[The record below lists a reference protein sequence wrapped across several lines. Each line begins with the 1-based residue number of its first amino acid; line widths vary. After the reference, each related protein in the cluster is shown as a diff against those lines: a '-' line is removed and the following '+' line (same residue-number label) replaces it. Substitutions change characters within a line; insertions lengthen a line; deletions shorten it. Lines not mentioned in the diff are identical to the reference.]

1 MKAAVWKGIEQ
12 LDIDD
17 IPVPEPKDPRD
28 VQVKVV
34 ACGVCATD
42 LHILEGKFP
51 MFKPPRVIGHEFTGV
66 VSAIGKGVTR
76 FKVGDRVAVETGLA
90 CDTCYFCRDGREH
103 QCLHRVAHPGGYADY
118 AVYPERNVH
127 ILPDGLTFEFAALA
141 EPVACVLHAID
152 LAKVRSGDVAM
163 VLAGGTIGCIMTQ
176 LLLHSGASKVLVSEP
191 REHRREVVKAVG
203 GIPVDPKGQDL
214 AAFVK
219 EQTNGLGPEIV
230 FDCLGHPALL
240 EQGIE
245 LVQKGGTV
253 FVMGVA
259 DPDAVA
265 KVKPFQ
271 LFDKEIQ
278 IKAAFLRPYMFHRAV
293 RWLPHLTLQ
302 PLLGVEYPLAQTKEA
317 IHALRDGKGLKIM
330 VKP

>member
-12 LDIDD
+12 LDIDNL
-17 IPVPEPKDPRD
+17 PVPEPKDPFD

-66 VSAIGKGVTR
+66 VSAVGSGVTKV
-76 FKVGDRVAVETGLA
+76 KVGDRVAVETGLA
-90 CDTCYFCRDGREH
+90 CDRCYFCRDGREH
-103 QCLHRVAHPGGYADY
+103 QCDHRYAHPGGFAEY
-118 AVYPERNVH
+118 AVYPDRNVH
-127 ILPDGLTFEFAALA
+127 KIPEGLSFEFAALA

-152 LAKVRSGDVAM
+152 LAKIRSGDVAL

-176 LLLHSGASKVLVSEP
+176 LLLHSGASKVLVSEIRP
-191 REHRREVVKAVG
+191 HRREIVQAVG
-203 GIPVDPKGQDL
+203 GFAIDPRGQDL
-214 AAFVK
+214 AAIVK
-219 EQTNGLGPEIV
+219 EQTHGLGPEIV
-230 FDCLGHPALL
+230 FDCLGHPAFL
-240 EQGIE
+240 EQGID

-265 KVKPFQ
+265 KVRPYR
-271 LFDKEIQ
+271 LFEKEIQ
-278 IKAAFLRPYMFHRAV
+278 IKAAFLRPYSFHRAV
-293 RWLPHLTLQ
+293 RWLPQLTLQ
-302 PLLGVEYPLAQTKEA
+302 PLLGMEFPLAQTKEA
-317 IHALRDGKGLKIM
+317 IHALKEGKGLKLM